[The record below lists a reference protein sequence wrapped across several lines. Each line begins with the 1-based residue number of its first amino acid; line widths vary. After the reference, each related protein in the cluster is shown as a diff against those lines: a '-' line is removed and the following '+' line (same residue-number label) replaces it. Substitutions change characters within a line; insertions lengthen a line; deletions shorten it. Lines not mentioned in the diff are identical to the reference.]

1 MNPKVKMI
9 DRLIRD
15 QVKLFPDFFHDDDG
29 LREVIT
35 QIVTGKP
42 GRRMAKLYK
51 CLVESFIMVGGSD
64 QSNQG
69 YYDRQKVKPT
79 YYGIQKA
86 IRNAACPKLASFEAY
101 QDCGYRKMAK
111 TCNNPDLIASCPVPH
126 LDMKRGGLTQM
137 AFSLFFFLRDVCRG
151 DFYRFVKDQFGDGNL
166 PEGELTDR
174 IQGFIDQLSR
184 IHNVGP
190 KLVDMVFSHIFF
202 TQAPGWDYQAI
213 GVRMVAIDTL
223 VHNFMAKTGTLDSYG
238 QPHKYGPKC
247 HSQAGCVGVIEEIAK
262 DLDCRKYHPS
272 YPAYFPRLIQVYIW
286 AYCAMNG
293 ENICNGNKCKVGKPN
308 MACTLLQEGYCRP
321 FDLPQSAPSE
331 GASMV
336 S

>member
-1 MNPKVKMI
+1 MNPKMKMI

-15 QVKLFPDFFHDDDG
+15 QVKLFPDFPHNDDG

-35 QIVTGKP
+35 QVVTGKP

-69 YYDRQKVKPT
+69 YYDRQKVKPS
-79 YYGIQKA
+79 YHRIKKA
-86 IRNAACPKLASFEAY
+86 VQQATCPKLATFEAY
-101 QDCGYRKMAK
+101 QDCGYRKTAK
-111 TCNNPDLIASCPVPH
+111 TCSNPDLITTCPVPQ
-126 LDMKRGGLTQM
+126 LDMKKGVLNQM

-151 DFYRFVKDQFGDGNL
+151 DFYRFVKDQFGDGAL
-166 PEGELTDR
+166 PEEELGER
-174 IQGFIDQLSR
+174 IQGFIDQVSR

-223 VHNFMAKTGTLDSYG
+223 VHNFMAKTGTLDYYG
-238 QPHKYGPKC
+238 KPHKYGPKC
-247 HSQAGCVGVIEEIAK
+247 HSQDGCVGVIEEIAG

-293 ENICNGNKCKVGKPN
+293 ENICNGNKCKKGKPN
-308 MACTLLQEGYCRP
+308 MACVLLQEGYCRP
-321 FDLPQSAPSE
+321 IPLPQPDPHLVLT
-331 GASMV
+331 GA
-336 S
+336 